1 MNIAVCDDDL
11 DDLNLL
17 LFLLRQ
23 YNDTLPITTFSSA
36 QELLTASKQTFF
48 DLIFLDIEMHAPNG
62 FEVAQVLMQNDD
74 KPLIVFVTKS
84 SEYTLRG
91 YGIAFRYLTKPISY
105 SAISR
110 IMSLA
115 IEQIAPQK
123 ITITSRGQTFL
134 LSLRNIYYMEISN
147 HNITVFAKD
156 ETISFRGTLKD
167 MEQLLP
173 KDSFAKPHNSYI
185 INLAEIRTIGS
196 NTLVMTNGA
205 LLPIS
210 QRYRKSLEKSLF
222 YFMRR

>member
-134 LSLRNIYYMEISN
+134 LSLDIPSD
-147 HNITVFAKD
+147 FP
-156 ETISFRGTLKD
+156 SL
-167 MEQLLP
+167 
-173 KDSFAKPHNSYI
+173 
-185 INLAEIRTIGS
+185 S
-196 NTLVMTNGA
+196 NTL
-205 LLPIS
+205 S
-210 QRYRKSLEKSLF
+210 
-222 YFMRR
+222 

>member
-123 ITITSRGQTFL
+123 ITITSRGQIFL

-185 INLAEIRTIGS
+185 INLAEIRTIGT

>member
-1 MNIAVCDDDL
+1 
-11 DDLNLL
+11 
-17 LFLLRQ
+17 
-23 YNDTLPITTFSSA
+23 
-36 QELLTASKQTFF
+36 
-48 DLIFLDIEMHAPNG
+48 
-62 FEVAQVLMQNDD
+62 MQNDD

-123 ITITSRGQTFL
+123 ITITSRGQIFL

-185 INLAEIRTIGS
+185 INLAEIRTIGT

>member
-62 FEVAQVLMQNDD
+62 FEVAQILMQNDD

-185 INLAEIRTIGS
+185 INLAEIRTIGT

>member
-185 INLAEIRTIGS
+185 INLAEIRTIGT